1 MDTIKKRPT
10 VAGTLYYENYS
21 LWVPQAF
28 MYCHG
33 WKLEKYSSQEC
44 VEEKKKS
51 RSISSSRKGVDCFFI
66 LVSS

>member
-44 VEEKKKS
+44 VEEKKK
-51 RSISSSRKGVDCFFI
+51 VV
-66 LVSS
+66 VSAAVERE